1 MTDRPLRIGVACFST
16 FGGSG
21 VIAAEVAIA
30 HARRGHAVHVFSD
43 ERPTRLT
50 DAPDG
55 PIFHA
60 VGSPLYPQIR
70 HDLYSLALASR
81 IIEVSR
87 REHLDVVHAH
97 YALPHA
103 ASARL
108 ARQILMADGDR
119 APPRIVTT
127 LHGTDITLVGSDP
140 AYLPLVR
147 FSILESDAVTVPSA
161 WLAAAT
167 RATMDLPAALHIDV
181 VPNFVDVDR
190 FAPRAPVSAAGGAVR
205 APVLVHVSNF
215 RPLKRIAD
223 VVAIF
228 ARVRAAGPARLRLV
242 GDGPERASAVAELA
256 RLGLAGDVDVL
267 GEQVDLP
274 ATLADADVFLLPS
287 ETESFGLAALEAM
300 ACGVPVVA
308 SDVGG
313 LPEVIG
319 GEGAGFLR
327 RVGDVE
333 GMAAC
338 VRRLIDDPALHRHMA
353 DGARHR
359 AETYFRPEPAIAR
372 YLEVY
377 RRVAGA

>member
-21 VIAAEVAIA
+21 VVAAEVANA
-30 HARRGHAVHVFSD
+30 LARRGHAVHVFSD
-43 ERPTRLT
+43 ERPTRLA
-50 DAPDG
+50 DVPGG
-55 PIFHA
+55 PIFHP
-60 VGSPLYPQIR
+60 VGSPSYPQIR

-87 REHLDVVHAH
+87 REQLDLIHAH

-108 ARQILMADGDR
+108 ARQVLTAEGDR
-119 APPRIVTT
+119 APRIVTT

-140 AYLPLVR
+140 AFLPLVR

-161 WLAAAT
+161 WLAGAT

-181 VPNFVDVDR
+181 VSNFVDIVR
-190 FAPRAPVSAAGGAVR
+190 FAPRAPAVAGGP
-205 APVLVHVSNF
+205 PVLVHVSNF

-228 ARVRAAGPARLRLV
+228 ARVRATGPARLRLV

-274 ATLADADVFLLPS
+274 ATLAGAALFLLPS

-319 GEGAGFLR
+319 AGDAGFLR
-327 RVGDVE
+327 PVGDVE
-333 GMAAC
+333 AMAAC
-338 VRRLIDDPALHRHMA
+338 ARRLIDDPALRRHMA
-353 DGARHR
+353 AAARLR
-359 AETYFRPEPAIAR
+359 AETLFRPEPAVAR

-377 RRVAGA
+377 RRVVGA

>member
-1 MTDRPLRIGVACFST
+1 M
-16 FGGSG
+16 
-21 VIAAEVAIA
+21 
-30 HARRGHAVHVFSD
+30 
-43 ERPTRLT
+43 
-50 DAPDG
+50 
-55 PIFHA
+55 
-60 VGSPLYPQIR
+60 
-70 HDLYSLALASR
+70 
-81 IIEVSR
+81 
-87 REHLDVVHAH
+87 
-97 YALPHA
+97 
-103 ASARL
+103 
-108 ARQILMADGDR
+108 
-119 APPRIVTT
+119 
-127 LHGTDITLVGSDP
+127 GSDP
-140 AYLPLVR
+140 AFLPLVR

-161 WLAAAT
+161 WLAGAT

-181 VPNFVDVDR
+181 VPNFVDVVR
-190 FAPRAPVSAAGGAVR
+190 FAPRAPAVAGGP
-205 APVLVHVSNF
+205 PVLVHVSNF

-274 ATLADADVFLLPS
+274 ATLAGAALFLLPS

-327 RVGDVE
+327 PVGDVE

-338 VRRLIDDPALHRHMA
+338 ARQLIDDPMLRRHMA
-353 DGARHR
+353 AAARHR
-359 AETYFRPEPAIAR
+359 AETLFRPEPAIAR

-377 RRVAGA
+377 RRVVGA

>member
-30 HARRGHAVHVFSD
+30 LARRGHAVHVFSD

-50 DAPDG
+50 DAPGG
-55 PIFHA
+55 PIFHP
-60 VGSPLYPQIR
+60 VGSPDYPQIR

-108 ARQILMADGDR
+108 ARQILSADGDR
-119 APPRIVTT
+119 SPPRIVTT
-127 LHGTDITLVGSDP
+127 LHGTDITLVGRDP
-140 AYLPLVR
+140 AFLPLVR
-147 FSILESDAVTVPSA
+147 FSILESDAVTVPST
-161 WLAAAT
+161 WLAGAT
-167 RATMDLPAALHIDV
+167 RATMDLPPALAIDF

-190 FAPRAPVSAAGGAVR
+190 FAPRAPAAAAGAGR
-205 APVLVHVSNF
+205 PPVLVHVSNF

-242 GDGPERASAVAELA
+242 GDGPERAAAVAELA

-274 ATLADADVFLLPS
+274 ATLADADLFLLPS
-287 ETESFGLAALEAM
+287 ASESFGLAALEAM

-327 RVGDVE
+327 PVGDVE

-338 VRRLIDDPALHRHMA
+338 ARRLIDDPTLRRHMA
-353 DGARHR
+353 AGARHR

-377 RRVAGA
+377 RRVVGA

>member
-1 MTDRPLRIGVACFST
+1 LTDRPLRIGVACFST

-21 VIAAEVAIA
+21 VVAAEVANA
-30 HARRGHAVHVFSD
+30 LARRGHAVHVFSD

-50 DAPDG
+50 DEPGG
-55 PIFHA
+55 PSFYP
-60 VGSPLYPQIR
+60 VGSPEYPQIR

-87 REHLDVVHAH
+87 REQLDVVHAH

-108 ARQILMADGDR
+108 ARQVLTTDGDR
-119 APPRIVTT
+119 APRIVTT

-140 AYLPLVR
+140 AFLPLVR
-147 FSILESDAVTVPSA
+147 FAILQSDAVTVPSA
-161 WLAAAT
+161 WLAGAT
-167 RATMDLPAALHIDV
+167 RATMDLPAALPIDV
-181 VPNFVDVDR
+181 VPNFVDVVR
-190 FAPRAPVSAAGGAVR
+190 FAPRAPAVAGGP
-205 APVLVHVSNF
+205 PVLVHVSNF
-215 RPLKRIAD
+215 RPLKRVAD

-256 RLGLAGDVDVL
+256 RRGLAGDVDVL

-274 ATLADADVFLLPS
+274 ATLAGAAVFLLPS

-319 GEGAGFLR
+319 AGEAGFLR
-327 RVGDVE
+327 PVGDVE
-333 GMAAC
+333 GMATCA
-338 VRRLIDDPALHRHMA
+338 RRLLDDPTLRRRMA
-353 DGARHR
+353 AAARHR
-359 AETYFRPEPAIAR
+359 AETLFRPEPAIAR

-377 RRVAGA
+377 RRVAGV